1 MKSALTI
8 AAVAEIATGLGL
20 MIFPSIV
27 VQVLFGQNLDGV
39 AIPIAHVAG
48 IAIFALGIA
57 CWPGT
62 PLIGML
68 IYGALVAVYL
78 AYLGL
83 SGGPSGVLLWPAVA
97 VHVILSALL
106 TREVVRK

>member
-39 AIPIAHVAG
+39 AIPIAHVTG

-68 IYGALVAVYL
+68 IYGTLVAVYL
-78 AYLGL
+78 TYLGL